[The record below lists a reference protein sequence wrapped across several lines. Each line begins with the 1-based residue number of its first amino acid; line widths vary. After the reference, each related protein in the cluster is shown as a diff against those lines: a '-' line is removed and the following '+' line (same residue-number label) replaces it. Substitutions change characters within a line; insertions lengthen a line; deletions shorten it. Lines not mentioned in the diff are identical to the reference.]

1 MSFDIEKFPNNKIA
15 QKMLERVSPI
25 YENSYVGKWLF
36 EVMGIEMAEART
48 LIESLKN
55 QCFPATATWGLRYW
69 EERYGISPDEK
80 RDIKERRAAVIARQT
95 RAEALSPAALEDIL
109 ESLTGRNVEVHEGP
123 ADYSFTITVESGETA
138 VDYNAVIKKVNEAKP
153 SHLAYS
159 IEIPRKGKMTIYIFT
174 AVYIDREAKLTDYDR
189 HVTAANDYLV
199 DEGGAILAD
208 ENGRMIVDD

>member
-1 MSFDIEKFPNNKIA
+1 MSFDIEKFPNNEIA

-36 EVMGIEMAEART
+36 EVMGIEMAEARA

-109 ESLTGRNVEVHEGP
+109 ESLTGRNV
-123 ADYSFTITVESGETA
+123 
-138 VDYNAVIKKVNEAKP
+138 
-153 SHLAYS
+153 
-159 IEIPRKGKMTIYIFT
+159 
-174 AVYIDREAKLTDYDR
+174 
-189 HVTAANDYLV
+189 
-199 DEGGAILAD
+199 
-208 ENGRMIVDD
+208 